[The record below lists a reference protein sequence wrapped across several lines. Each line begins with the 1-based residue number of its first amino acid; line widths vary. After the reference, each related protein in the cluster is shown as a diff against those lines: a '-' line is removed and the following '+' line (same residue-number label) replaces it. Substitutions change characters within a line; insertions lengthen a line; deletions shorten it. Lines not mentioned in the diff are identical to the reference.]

1 MSTADPRNPR
11 KASERRTMHRALM
24 VIRSEHRSID
34 AVLHGMQ
41 YLVNEIR
48 TRKGKV
54 DARVFAAMLYYL
66 DAFPERVHHP
76 KEDRYLLEPLRRD
89 PSARALV
96 AELEREHIQGG
107 QALRGL
113 EQHFIRYQEGGDKEF
128 EAFGH
133 AVDEFARNYWEH
145 MRKEEERA
153 FPMAEKVFDADDWS
167 AIDRAFDDHVDP
179 LAADRDTEDMQKLF
193 SRIAN
198 LAPAPIGVGPRV
210 R

>member
-1 MSTADPRNPR
+1 
-11 KASERRTMHRALM
+11 MHKALM

-48 TRKGKV
+48 TRKSKV
-54 DARVFAAMLYYL
+54 DARVFSAMLYYL

-76 KEDRYLLEPLRRD
+76 KEDRYLLAPLRRD
-89 PSARALV
+89 PAAKALV
-96 AELEREHIQGG
+96 AELEREHALGG
-107 QALRGL
+107 QALRTL

-128 EAFGH
+128 AAFGD

-153 FPMAEKVFDADDWS
+153 FPIAEKVFNAEDWS
-167 AIDRAFDDHVDP
+167 AIDHAFPGDADP
-179 LAADRDTEDMQKLF
+179 LAADRNTEDMQKLF